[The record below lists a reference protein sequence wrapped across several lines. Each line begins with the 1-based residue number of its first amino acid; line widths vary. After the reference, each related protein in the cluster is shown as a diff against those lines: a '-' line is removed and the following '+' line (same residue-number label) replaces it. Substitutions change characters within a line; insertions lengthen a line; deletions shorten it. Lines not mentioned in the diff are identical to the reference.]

1 MSKEIKQNLFKFVT
15 VRNPQLIDK
24 KEGHPGF
31 VFHPNE
37 ADSVFFQ
44 AINGSTSGR
53 TSATLIPQTN
63 KQKLETAAS
72 SFVAYV
78 TRKEVS
84 AVNSELYAFSSW
96 LMRNKNNLS
105 FQAIQ
110 DNLNGAS
117 LLNRDRKEDIVLW
130 DNLIYQTVT
139 KQSVYTREALIQMLI
154 ADQFLNAFINAS
166 LIVIDG
172 KFNKA
177 QQEEFTRRA
186 CASVVLSNSLFEVKS
201 QTTEKPIKVSPEAE
215 KQLENTTV
223 TTLAKL
229 ETAGYKALLEELK
242 FIEIDHNNFVKSAY
256 KTALDLHNADVK
268 RLLDEAVLVTVTE
281 TNPETG
287 EVTTRETYPKLNLP
301 VFRYQSASAIT
312 DSNLKGKLSPES
324 YTLVKKAQLT
334 RYSTFDEVRKAI
346 GEAVKKNTKT
356 ILENTTKTAKKISVG
371 GSVISNITPS
381 VNAANYYISLIGSQT
396 EQDAVLAFNVLGN
409 ENTPTAIQCNATLGD
424 GSVLSTADLNVMSN
438 TNGFIMIKL
447 LEAAN
452 LTVGSTVEFTGTIT
466 FDSGVIYSFTKT
478 IQVKRGR
485 VTGIF
490 SIASADTGNDT
501 NDTTTDATNGKTFG
515 ITSLGIADF
524 RRVEQEVCCYVAG
537 EVSHIE
543 NVMAREYKE
552 RETRSLTSIEN
563 TSEDTTESETEKL
576 TDTTTTE
583 RNEMQ
588 SEVANVIT
596 EDQSSSSGA
605 NANVSYSPD
614 ILGGGSINTGAFSDS
629 ASSSSTSNS
638 NTQAQTYAQEV
649 TERAMERIVRK
660 VSKKRTS
667 RILREFEENNTH
679 GFDNRKGDKHI
690 TGVYRWIDKIYKNK
704 LINYGKR
711 LMYEFA
717 IPEPA
722 KFFKEAIYKKAESN
736 TLDTGIILPTKP
748 MHPSE
753 FGLHSAADLVAVD
766 YQPIAAAYNAE
777 VTALQPETIKLS
789 KAFKLAFQDNNK
801 QEGSS
806 IDDGVEIP
814 EGYEAVRYSVDGSMF
829 HHGNLGDNEAR
840 IGIAIGGQ
848 QSHDFHQERVISIS
862 EAYLEN
868 IRNEVAVSASTYDV
882 MTASFNV
889 YVECSRTD
897 DAEATW
903 RDITFKAI
911 MDAYKDRVEEY
922 NAQVALN
929 AGEDG
934 AKLKFNPAFNRSL
947 EKKELK
953 RVAIELLSKPKGH
966 EVSLNNYD
974 TEAIS
979 KVKRNGTFQTHAS
992 TVKFFEQAFDW
1003 DIMAYTFYPY
1013 FYAEEADWKDLFQE
1027 QDAADPLFQAFL
1039 QSGMARTIVPVR
1051 PGFEDAVNWYM
1062 ITGEIWDGQG
1072 LITDQENDLFVSI
1085 AEEMQVIEGEVE
1097 GTWETRLPTNLTIIQ
1112 AGSIGLNVQGL
1123 PCNINCEANL
1133 LFDSDGNPVLDE
1145 NGDQVID
1152 NPIEQTDVLIGGN
1165 STDTTTSEPTQA
1177 EIDEAAQAE
1186 ADAEAASQAEDQA
1199 NP

>member
-37 ADSVFFQ
+37 AESLFFQ
-44 AINGSTSGR
+44 AINGTTSGR
-53 TSATLIPQTN
+53 LGAPLIAQTN
-63 KQKLETAAS
+63 KEKLEEAANG
-72 SFVAYV
+72 FLAFK
-78 TRKEVS
+78 TRKEVAAINES
-84 AVNSELYAFSSW
+84 LYAFSAW
-96 LMRNKNNLS
+96 LMRNKNSLS

-110 DNLNGAS
+110 DNLNGTI
-117 LLNRDRKEDIVLW
+117 LLDKDAKEDIRFW
-130 DNLIYQTVT
+130 DNLIYQTLT
-139 KQSVYTREALIQMLI
+139 KQSVYVREALIQMLI
-154 ADQFLNAFINAS
+154 ANQFVNAFKDGS
-166 LIVIDG
+166 LLVRDG
-172 KFNKA
+172 KFTKA

-186 CASVVLSNSLFEVKS
+186 CASVVLSSSLFDAET
-201 QTTEKPIKVSPEAE
+201 QTTETPVKVSPEAE
-215 KQLENTTV
+215 KQLEKTTAA
-223 TTLAKL
+223 TLAKL
-229 ETAGYKALLEELK
+229 ETAGYKTLLEELK
-242 FIEIDHNNFVKSAY
+242 FVEIDHKKSSKASY
-256 KTALDLHNADVK
+256 NAALDVHNAEVK

-287 EVTTRETYPKLNLP
+287 VVTTRETYPKLNLP
-301 VFRYQSASAIT
+301 KFNFSTSSIIYDSYLKSKLSSASY
-312 DSNLKGKLSPES
+312 G
-324 YTLVKKAQLT
+324 LVKKAQLD
-334 RYSTFDEVRKAI
+334 RYNTLDEVRKAI
-346 GEAVKKNTKT
+346 GEVIKKNTKI

-371 GSVISNITPS
+371 GTVISSVAPS
-381 VNAANYYISLIGSQT
+381 VNTANYYITLIGSQA
-396 EQDAVLAFNVLGN
+396 EQDAVLSFNVLGN
-409 ENTPTAIQCNATLGD
+409 ENTPTTIQCDATLGD
-424 GSVLSTADLNVMSN
+424 GSVLSITDLNVMSN
-438 TNGFIMIKL
+438 TNDFITIKL

-452 LTVGSTVEFTGTIT
+452 LSVGSTVEFTGTIT
-466 FDSGVIYSFTKT
+466 FDSGITYGFTKT
-478 IQVKRGR
+478 MEVKRGN
-485 VTGIF
+485 VTGMF
-490 SIASADTGNDT
+490 SIESTDSGSNT
-501 NDTTTDATNGKTFG
+501 NDTTSLVNGVAFG
-515 ITSLGIADF
+515 VTSLGIADF

-588 SEVANVIT
+588 SEVASVLT
-596 EDQSSSSGA
+596 EDESSSNGA
-605 NANVSYSPD
+605 NANVSYTPKV
-614 ILGGGSINTGAFSDS
+614 LGGGSINTGAFSDS

-638 NTQAQTYAQEV
+638 NSQAQTYAQEV

-722 KFFKEAIYKKAESN
+722 KFFKEAIYKKAEDN
-736 TLDTGIILPTKP
+736 TLDTGVILPTKP

-753 FGLHSAADLVAVD
+753 FDLHSAADLAVVD
-766 YQPIAAAYNAE
+766 YQPIAAVYNAE

-848 QSHDFHQERVISIS
+848 QSHDFYQERVISMP
-862 EAYLEN
+862 EAPLEN

-903 RDITFKAI
+903 RDVTFKAI
-911 MDAYKDRVEEY
+911 MDAYKDSVEEY

-929 AGEDG
+929 TGEDG
-934 AKLKFNPAFNRSL
+934 TKLKFNPAFNRSL

-1097 GTWETRLPTNLTIIQ
+1097 GIWETRLPTNLTIIQ
-1112 AGSIGLNVQGL
+1112 AGSIGLNVEGL

-1145 NGDQVID
+1145 NGDPIVD
-1152 NPIEQTDVLIGGN
+1152 NPIEQTNVLIGGD

-1177 EIDEAAQAE
+1177 EIDAAAQAE
-1186 ADAEAASQAEDQA
+1186 ADAEAASQAEEQA